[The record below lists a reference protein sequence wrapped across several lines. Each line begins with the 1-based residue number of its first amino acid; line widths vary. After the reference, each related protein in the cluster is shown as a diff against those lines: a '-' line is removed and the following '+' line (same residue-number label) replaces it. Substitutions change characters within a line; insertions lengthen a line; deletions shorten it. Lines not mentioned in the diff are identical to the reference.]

1 MRAGRTA
8 PTASRNGR
16 SWTGATAH
24 LPDRRRTFRPT
35 AAWAVTLR
43 SFARQSLVTPG
54 RDAGGHPPQLDEALR
69 QRLVE
74 HVVGVVRRQVVVVER
89 RRASPAGDDGTPAV
103 QRHPDLAA
111 DVHRGFVEKGVE
123 RPLERREPQAVVDE
137 LCPALLDAV
146 LEPREI
152 AFDGDTL
159 ELLVRSDECDPAR
172 PLVALAP
179 FDADEPVLDHVEPA
193 DAVRP
198 GADVELL

>member
-74 HVVGVVRRQVVVVER
+74 LVVGVVRRQVVVVQR
-89 RRASPAGDDGTPAV
+89 RRAAPAGDDRTPAV
-103 QRHPDLAA
+103 QRHPDLAG
-111 DVHRGFVEKGVE
+111 DVLRGLVDERVE
-123 RPLERREPQAVVDE
+123 RAFERREPQAVIDQ
-137 LCPALLDAV
+137 LCPPLFGAV
-146 LEPREI
+146 LEP
-152 AFDGDTL
+152 
-159 ELLVRSDECDPAR
+159 S
-172 PLVALAP
+172 
-179 FDADEPVLDHVEPA
+179 
-193 DAVRP
+193 
-198 GADVELL
+198 

>member
-1 MRAGRTA
+1 MRAGRPA
-8 PTASRNGR
+8 PTASRSGR

-89 RRASPAGDDGTPAV
+89 RRASPAGDDGTSAV
-103 QRHPDLAA
+103 QRHTDLAR
-111 DVHRGFVEKGVE
+111 DIHRRLVEKRIE
-123 RPLERREPQAVVDE
+123 RPLERREPQAVVDQ
-137 LCPALLDAV
+137 LRPTLLDAV

-152 AFDGDTL
+152 AFDGDAL
-159 ELLVRSDECDPAR
+159 ELLVCGDERDRAR
-172 PLVALAP
+172 TLV
-179 FDADEPVLDHVEPA
+179 D
-193 DAVRP
+193 
-198 GADVELL
+198 